1 MSPARCC
8 LRTMG
13 PVYSKVKAGLAGQML
28 ESSSAAYVSCSWL
41 QQTHNAGLQSQV
53 IAGQAEQVLHEL
65 MLCTCRG
72 HGDTLLLRLNVTA
85 QSGGTL
91 EATLSVQQQ
100 GFFPYRLD
108 NFSSETLHVR

>member
-1 MSPARCC
+1 
-8 LRTMG
+8 
-13 PVYSKVKAGLAGQML
+13 
-28 ESSSAAYVSCSWL
+28 
-41 QQTHNAGLQSQV
+41 
-53 IAGQAEQVLHEL
+53 